1 MATDTGNPLQ
11 SALLLYFLSPRMKL
25 SAFLLF
31 AFPLFAQEPVRYE
44 LRFPNA
50 AHHEAEIRATF
61 AGVRQPVLEVVMSRS
76 SPGRYALH
84 EFAKNVYNFRASDGQ
99 GHSLTVTRATPYQ
112 WNIAGHKGTVVVE
125 YTLFGDRADGTY
137 SGIDPTHAHL
147 NLPATLVW
155 AHGFEKIPVS
165 LKFEF
170 PEGSGWKV
178 ATQLQP
184 HDDGSWTAPFM
195 DRMMDSSVEIS
206 KHYLATWKTGDTQFR
221 MALHHKG
228 TDEEAAAFAKMAAAV
243 TAEEE
248 GVFGAF
254 PKYDT
259 GSYTFLVDYLPYV
272 NGDGMEHRDSTV
284 ISGTRDLKTS
294 GAQAISTVS
303 HEFFHN
309 WNVKRIRPHDL
320 EPFDYERADM
330 SDSLWFAEGFTQY
343 YGVLVLKRA
352 GLESIDR
359 FARSMGGSASAVLTA
374 PGRTVFDVIDMSR
387 QAPFVDAA
395 TSNDPVNYPNTFIS
409 YYTYGQAIALGIDLE
424 IRTRFPGKSLD
435 DWMRQMWREHPD
447 SNKPYTL
454 QDLQSTLAT
463 ATGSKEFAAD
473 IFERHI
479 FGKEPMNY
487 EKLLARAGFVLEK
500 RTGGPK
506 LYLGNG
512 SSNWSDTGLDLT
524 GPTLRDS
531 PLYAGGLDCG
541 DRITE
546 WDGKAL
552 TTQRDL
558 DALLQKHKAGD
569 KIHVK
574 VEARGGKREADVIL
588 AETPALQMT
597 PYELAGRELTPEMA
611 KFREAWLSS
620 KAIHPLPKVVKYC
633 PTCKRSLQFEYEKCP
648 YDGADLRITPAK
660 PGEDSPD
667 DTAAPATGGRGG
679 RRGGR

>member
-1 MATDTGNPLQ
+1 MKFFVCLLA
-11 SALLLYFLSPRMKL
+11 ALPVL
-25 SAFLLF
+25 
-31 AFPLFAQEPVRYE
+31 AQEPVRYE

-61 AGVRQPVLEVVMSRS
+61 SGVRQPTLEVMMSRS

-84 EFAKNVYNFRASDGQ
+84 EFAKNVYNLRASDGQ
-99 GHSLTVTRATPYQ
+99 GHALTVTRPTPYQ
-112 WNIAGHKGTVVVE
+112 WNVTGHKGTVVVE

-147 NLPATLVW
+147 NMPATLVW
-155 AHGFEKIPVS
+155 AHGFEKTPVS
-165 LKFEF
+165 LKFEL
-170 PEGSGWKV
+170 PAGSDWKV
-178 ATQLQP
+178 ATQLEP
-184 HDDGSWTAPFM
+184 HDDGTWSAPFM
-195 DRMMDSSVEIS
+195 DRMMDSPVELS
-206 KHYLATWKTGDTQFR
+206 KHYLATWKTGDAQFR

-228 TDEEAAAFAKMAAAV
+228 TDEEAAAFAVLCQAV

-259 GSYTFLVDYLPYV
+259 GSYTFLMDYLPYV

-284 ISGTRDLKTS
+284 IAGTRDIRTA
-294 GAQAISTVS
+294 GAQLIGTAS

-352 GLESIDR
+352 GLDSMDR
-359 FARSMGGSASAVLTA
+359 FTRAMGGSVGAVLTA

-395 TSNDPVNYPNTFIS
+395 VSNDPVNYANTFIS
-409 YYTYGQAIALGIDLE
+409 YYTYGAAIALGIDLE

-447 SNKPYTL
+447 ANKPYTL
-454 QDLQSTLAT
+454 QDLQSSLAA
-463 ATGSKEFAAD
+463 ATGSKEFAAEV
-473 IFERHI
+473 FQQHI

-506 LYLGNG
+506 VYLGLQG
-512 SSNWSDTGLDLT
+512 GNWSDAGVDIV
-524 GPTLRDS
+524 GSTLRDS
-531 PLYAGGLDCG
+531 PIYNAGLDRG

-552 TTQRDL
+552 KSQREL
-558 DALLQKHKAGD
+558 DTLLEKKKAGD

-574 VEARGGKREADVIL
+574 VEWRGGKKEADITL

-597 PYELAGRELTPEMA
+597 PYELAGRDLTPEMA

-620 KAIHPLPKVVKYC
+620 KAIHPLPKLVKYC
-633 PTCKRSLQFEYEKCP
+633 PVCKRKEQFDYEKCP
-648 YDGADLRITPAK
+648 YDGGDLRLVPAK
-660 PGEDSPD
+660 PGEDAPPD
-667 DTAAPATGGRGG
+667 APSAPTGGRGG
-679 RRGGR
+679 RRGGGQ